1 MFEFIAPSIL
11 IMKPSLITIN
21 SEQCKVCYAC
31 VRACPVNAIQVRGN
45 QEVPVIV
52 DERCIGCGS
61 CLQVCAPLAI
71 AYRDSKAVVRQ
82 LIESGETVV
91 AIVAPSISGEFDD
104 ITDYRKFVKM
114 IRELGFSRV
123 NEVSFGVD
131 LVASEY
137 RELFTNFLG
146 RYYITANCPPIVAL
160 VEKYHPG
167 LIDNLAPIV
176 SPMIASSQLVRQ
188 LYGSDVKVVY
198 IGPCIGAKDEA
209 LRFEGNARVDA
220 VLTFVELRQM
230 FEERNIKESTVEYS
244 DFDPPLGYKGSLYAV
259 SNGILQA
266 AGLSENLLE
275 GSIITSEGKANILE
289 AIKEFESSVD
299 FIRKHFNMF
308 YCEGCLMGPGTSKG
322 GKKYL
327 RKTLVSDYANKK
339 LKDFNVN
346 DWEKNCSKYAS
357 GINFKASFFND
368 DQRLPPPPEE
378 KVQEILKVIGKVEDE
393 DKLGCGAC
401 GFETCHDFA
410 VAVAK
415 GLTKTDM
422 CITYSLKSKHDF
434 IKTLKLTNDKLAK
447 TREALV
453 DSEKKARQEQQ
464 MAQEALER
472 TSAMLQKL
480 PSSIVIVDEN
490 LKVIE
495 SNQSF
500 INTLGEDA
508 AEINEIIP
516 GLVGADI
523 KTLLPFQIYKL
534 FSAVITSNENVVNKD
549 VYIGER
555 LMNIS
560 VFPIKKGKIA
570 GAVLRD
576 MYLPEV
582 RKEEVINRVT
592 EVIDENL
599 DLVQKIA
606 FLLGE
611 GAAKTEKMLNS
622 IIESHKATKKP

>member
-1 MFEFIAPSIL
+1 
-11 IMKPSLITIN
+11 MKPQLITIDPDN
-21 SEQCKVCYAC
+21 CKVCYAC
-31 VRACPVNAIQVRGN
+31 VRSCPVNAIQVKGT
-45 QEVPVIV
+45 QEVPVVV

-61 CLQVCAPLAI
+61 CLQVCAPSAI
-71 AYRDSKAVVRQ
+71 SYRDSTKEVMQ
-82 LIESGETVV
+82 LIATNETVV

-104 ITDYRKFVKM
+104 ITDYRKFVRM
-114 IRELGFSRV
+114 IRELGFAYV

-131 LVASEY
+131 MVAAEY
-137 RELFTNFLG
+137 RELFKNFLG
-146 RYYITANCPPIVAL
+146 RYYITTNCPPIVAL
-160 VEKYHPG
+160 VEKFHPG
-167 LIDNLAPIV
+167 IIDNLSPIV
-176 SPMIASSQLVRQ
+176 SPMIASAQVVRL
-188 LYGSDVKVVY
+188 LYGENIRVVY

-209 LRFEGNARVDA
+209 LRFEGSAKVDA
-220 VLTFVELRQM
+220 VLTFVELRKL
-230 FEERNIKESTVEYS
+230 FDEHDIKESTVEYS
-244 DFDPPLGYKGSLYAV
+244 DFDSPLGYKGSLYAV

-266 AGLSENLLE
+266 ADLSEDLMQ
-275 GSIITSEGKANILE
+275 GSIITAEGKDNILE
-289 AIKEFESSVD
+289 AIREFENSVD
-299 FIRKHFNMF
+299 FVRKHFNMF

-327 RKTLVSDYANKK
+327 RKTLVADYANKK
-339 LKDFNVN
+339 LRDFDVKKWSV
-346 DWEKNCSKYAS
+346 DCKKYAAA
-357 GINFKASFFND
+357 INFKAEFVSD
-368 DQRLPPPPEE
+368 DQRLPQPPEE
-378 KVQEILKVIGKVEDE
+378 KVREILKVIGKLDTE

-401 GFETCHDFA
+401 GYETCHDFA

-434 IKTLKLTNDKLAK
+434 INTLKHTNEKLAK

-453 DSEKKARQEQQ
+453 ESELKARKEQQ

-472 TSAMLQKL
+472 TSSMLQKL

-490 LKVIE
+490 LKIIE

-500 INTLGEDA
+500 INSLGEDA
-508 AEINEIIP
+508 ADINEIIP
-516 GLVGADI
+516 GLIGADL
-523 KTLLPFQIYKL
+523 KTLMPFQVYKL
-534 FSAVITSNENVVNKD
+534 FSAVLANNENLVNKD

-555 LMNIS
+555 LLNIS
-560 VFPIKKGKIA
+560 VFPIKKNKIV

-576 MYLPEV
+576 LYLPEV
-582 RKEEVINRVT
+582 RKEEVISRVT

-622 IIESHKATKKP
+622 IIESHKASKK

>member
-1 MFEFIAPSIL
+1 
-11 IMKPSLITIN
+11 MKPPLISIDA
-21 SEQCKVCYAC
+21 EKCKVCYAC
-31 VRACPVNAIQVRGN
+31 VRACPVNAIQVKGM
-45 QEVPVIV
+45 QEVPFV
-52 DERCIGCGS
+52 DDGRCIGCGN
-61 CLQVCAPLAI
+61 CLLVCAPLAI
-71 AYRDSKAVVRQ
+71 TYRDSCEAVEQ
-82 LIESGETVV
+82 MLASDENVV

-104 ITDYRKFVKM
+104 ITDYRKFVRM
-114 IRELGFSRV
+114 IRELGFSHV

-131 LVASEY
+131 MVAAEY

-146 RYYITANCPPIVAL
+146 RYYISANCPPIVAL
-160 VEKYHPG
+160 IEKFHPG

-176 SPMIASSQLVRQ
+176 SPMIASAQLVRQ
-188 LYGSDVKVVY
+188 LYGEEVRVVY

-209 LRFEGNARVDA
+209 LRYEGNARVDA

-230 FEERNIKESTVEYS
+230 FDQHNIKESTVEYS

-266 AGLSENLLE
+266 AGLSEDLME
-275 GSIITSEGKANILE
+275 GSIITSEGKDSILE
-289 AIKEFESSVD
+289 AIREFETSVD
-299 FIRKHFNMF
+299 FVRKHFNMF

-327 RKTLVSDYANKK
+327 RKTLVTEYANKK
-339 LKDFNVN
+339 LKDF
-346 DWEKNCSKYAS
+346 DIDRWDADRIKNAS
-357 GINFKASFFND
+357 SINFKAEFVND
-368 DQRLPPPPEE
+368 DQRLQPPPEE
-378 KVQEILKVIGKVEDE
+378 KVKEILKVIGKLDDE

-434 IKTLKLTNDKLAK
+434 IKTLKLTNEKLAK

-453 DSEKKARQEQQ
+453 ESEKKARQEQQ

-472 TSAMLQKL
+472 TSSMLQKL

-500 INTLGEDA
+500 INSLGEDA

-516 GLVGADI
+516 GLIGADI
-523 KTLLPFQIYKL
+523 KTLLPFQVYKL
-534 FSAVITSNENVVNKD
+534 FTAVLTSNENLVNRD
-549 VYIGER
+549 VYIDER

-560 VFPIKKGKIA
+560 VFPIKKGKIV

-576 MYLPEV
+576 MYSPEV
-582 RKEEVINRVT
+582 RKEEVISRVT

-622 IIESHKATKKP
+622 IIESHKAAKK

>member
-1 MFEFIAPSIL
+1 
-11 IMKPSLITIN
+11 MKPPLITIDPDK
-21 SEQCKVCYAC
+21 CKVCYAC
-31 VRACPVNAIQVRGN
+31 VRACPVNAIQVKAN
-45 QEVPVIV
+45 QEVPVVV

-61 CLQVCAPLAI
+61 CLLVCAPSAI
-71 AYRDSKAVVRQ
+71 TYRDSTKSVMQ
-82 LIESGETVV
+82 LLTSGETVC

-104 ITDYRKFVKM
+104 ITDYRKFVRM
-114 IRELGFSRV
+114 IRELGFAHV

-131 LVASEY
+131 MVAAEY

-146 RYYITANCPPIVAL
+146 RYYITANCPPIVSL
-160 VEKYHPG
+160 VEKFHPG
-167 LIDNLAPIV
+167 LIDNLAPIA
-176 SPMIASSQLVRQ
+176 SPMIASAQLVRQ
-188 LYGSDVKVVY
+188 IYSENVRVVY

-209 LRFEGNARVDA
+209 LRFEGSAKVDA
-220 VLTFVELRQM
+220 VLTFVELRRL
-230 FEERNIKESTVEYS
+230 FNEHEIKESTVEYS

-266 AGLSENLLE
+266 AGLSEDLME
-275 GSIITSEGKANILE
+275 GSIITAEGKDDILE
-289 AIKEFESSVD
+289 AIREFENSVD
-299 FIRKHFNMF
+299 FVRKHFNMF

-327 RKTLVSDYANKK
+327 RKTLVADYANKK
-339 LKDFNVN
+339 LKNFEVKKWSADC
-346 DWEKNCSKYAS
+346 KKYAS
-357 GINFKASFFND
+357 AINFKVEFSID
-368 DQRLPPPPEE
+368 DQRLPQPPEE
-378 KVQEILKVIGKVEDE
+378 KVREILKVIGKIDNE

-401 GFETCHDFA
+401 GYETCHDFA

-434 IKTLKLTNDKLAK
+434 INTLKLTNEKLAK

-453 DSEKKARQEQQ
+453 ESETKARKEQQ

-472 TSAMLQKL
+472 TSSMLQKL

-500 INTLGEDA
+500 INSLGEDA
-508 AEINEIIP
+508 ADINEIIP
-516 GLVGADI
+516 GLVGADL

-534 FSAVITSNENVVNKD
+534 FTAVLTNNENLVNRD

-560 VFPIKKGKIA
+560 IFPIKKNKIV

-582 RKEEVINRVT
+582 RKEEVISRVT

-622 IIESHKATKKP
+622 IIESHKASKK